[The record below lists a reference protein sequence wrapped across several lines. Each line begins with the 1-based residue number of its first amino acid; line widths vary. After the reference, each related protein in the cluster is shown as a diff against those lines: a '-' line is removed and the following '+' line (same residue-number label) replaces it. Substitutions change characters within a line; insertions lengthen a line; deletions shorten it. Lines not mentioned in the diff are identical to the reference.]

1 MAMTSVDPVPQQ
13 VVELRRYALRAGQ
26 RDTLI
31 DLFEQL
37 IEPQEDT
44 GMAVL
49 GQFTDL
55 DDPDSFVWLRGFS
68 DMDARR
74 RSLSAFYEGPVWR
87 THRDAANATMVD
99 SDNVL
104 LLEPAGDDSGFRLL
118 GPRPG
123 PGATAS
129 GSGMVVVGIHYLEP
143 GTRLG
148 AQDAFERQ
156 AVPTLATI
164 PGSLLAYFS
173 THLAENDYPALPVRN
188 ENVLVWI
195 VGFTSPEFLEEAWS
209 TIRSVHRIISD
220 KIAAKGQAEL
230 LRLAPTT
237 RSLVTGGS
245 EPCGAAMRFSQSAVG
260 RSGRG

>member
-1 MAMTSVDPVPQQ
+1 MTSVDPVPQQ

-31 DLFEQL
+31 DLFERL
-37 IEPQEDT
+37 MIEPQEDT
-44 GMAVL
+44 GMGVL

-74 RSLSAFYEGPVWR
+74 RSLTAFYGGPVWR
-87 THRDAANATMVD
+87 THRDAANATMLD
-99 SDNVL
+99 FDNVL
-104 LLEPAGDDSGFRLL
+104 LLEPASDDSGFSPL
-118 GPRPG
+118 GHRRG
-123 PGATAS
+123 LEATAS

-143 GTRLG
+143 GARPD
-148 AQDAFERQ
+148 AQNTFERQ

-173 THLAENDYPALPVRN
+173 THPAENDYPALPVRD

-195 VGFTSPEFLEEAWS
+195 VGFTSPELLEEAWS
-209 TIRSVHRIISD
+209 DIRSVHRIVSE
-220 KIAAKGQAEL
+220 KVAAKGQAEL
-230 LRLAPTT
+230 LRLAPTM

-245 EPCGAAMRFSQSAVG
+245 EPCDAAVRLSLAAVG
-260 RSGRG
+260 RRGRG